1 MFFGSIQGLLN
12 LQIILNLKFAENI
25 FFELHD
31 FYLAKNQNVLREEF
45 IFVALMMY
53 YPDLFMGFK
62 IFNKEKGICSLFG
75 AGPLF
80 VSNPNRCRFD
90 NSLYHVVKRGQ
101 SFIMKK
107 DVDLDSWY

>member
-45 IFVALMMY
+45 IFTALMMY

-62 IFNKEKGICSLFG
+62 LNNNKMNICSFFG

-80 VSNPNRCRFD
+80 VSNPNICELS
-90 NSLYHVVKRGQ
+90 NSLYHVVKEKQ
-101 SFIMKK
+101 TFIMRKE
-107 DVDLDSWY
+107 VDLVNWL